1 MVFVFFK
8 FSKGNEVYF
17 SGTLASIVVAEF
29 LFTRTAFDIG
39 IVAQCAEIL
48 PKMTGGG
55 AMQTLRMTHIHRKR
69 FNGFLE
75 VAITGTETIAQIR
88 TLIAAKTGL
97 RVSHVSYRGNY
108 LSKSVRIAHL
118 LPEFMSNSTTE
129 DEPPRFA
136 VHTKTLAGKELVV
149 RTLTGKLLVIFLP
162 LNTGTVKDLK
172 EEIRDLEDIP
182 LDQLRLLFTGK
193 LLEDD
198 KKLSD
203 YKIGQHSII
212 DQIEPVKTMD
222 SGLYVSDNVD
232 AEEELS
238 CGVKVDFLDF
248 GSDWRV
254 AAPGLNVE
262 GLCQNTECVAYAKMV
277 ICNKGFS
284 VFNFALMEGTCPMC
298 KHSFDALTCAF
309 TSCVWMYEGR
319 AKTIAPVR
327 VCDLRSTWIEAGNRY
342 ELFHLQEGDDD
353 MVMQWESLIVTAKK
367 LATTR
372 KLSRLSRPSAECS
385 ICYEGFRMTNPSNSP
400 STHAAQFHAAA
411 AVDCMH
417 PFHLECVTLWKS
429 HGGTSCP
436 TCQGSIV

>member
-1 MVFVFFK
+1 
-8 FSKGNEVYF
+8 
-17 SGTLASIVVAEF
+17 
-29 LFTRTAFDIG
+29 
-39 IVAQCAEIL
+39 
-48 PKMTGGG
+48 MTGGG
-55 AMQTLRMTHIHRKR
+55 AMPTLRMTHIHRKR
-69 FNGFLE
+69 FHGFLE
-75 VAITGTETIAQIR
+75 VAITGAETIAQIR

-97 RVSHVSYRGNY
+97 RVSHISYRGNY
-108 LSKSVRIAHL
+108 LSKSLRLAHL
-118 LPEFMSNSTTE
+118 LPEFMSNSTAE

-162 LNTGTVKDLK
+162 LNTSTVKDLK

-212 DQIEPVKTMD
+212 DQIEPAKTMD

-232 AEEELS
+232 HEEELS

-327 VCDLRSTWIEAGNRY
+327 VRDLRSTWIEAGNRY
-342 ELFHLQEGDDD
+342 ELFHSQEAGHHSQAEQAVQAKCRVLNLLRRVSHDQP
-353 MVMQWESLIVTAKK
+353 VQLAVHSSCRTIPCRRGGGLHAPVSLGMCHSVEVAWRDLLPYLPRLHCMNPRFHRPAKK
-367 LATTR
+367 CVILHTT
-372 KLSRLSRPSAECS
+372 LDRLL
-385 ICYEGFRMTNPSNSP
+385 G
-400 STHAAQFHAAA
+400 
-411 AVDCMH
+411 
-417 PFHLECVTLWKS
+417 L
-429 HGGTSCP
+429 
-436 TCQGSIV
+436 